1 MPIGTIKRLV
11 RSRGF
16 GFLEDNQGNEYFF
29 HRSAVQ
35 GTNFDALDEGQS
47 VEFDVERE
55 AGGRGPRAHNVRLA
69 ASQQ

>member
-35 GTNFDALDEGQS
+35 DTNFDNLDEGQQ
-47 VEFDVERE
+47 VEFDIERE
-55 AGGRGPRAHNVRLA
+55 AGGRGPRAHNIRVTNP
-69 ASQQ
+69 Q